1 VLYLAVTV
9 AQGNQL
15 VT

>member
-1 VLYLAVTV
+1 VLYLPVTV

-15 VT
+15 LT